1 MNFLHWNSLERHSSV
16 PVSSPS
22 GDIRKHRFR
31 DNAKVLPDLHFQVS
45 LVSLASFQPQCC
57 YVTDWTTSRQF
68 SHEDSAKLPAEWV
81 QKPYWEFEKP
91 MNALINSKGCAT
103 TYPSFLSRQV
113 WWNCFLKW
121 SNKSNVWFSFHFQPL
136 RHCCSCT
143 KVFIISRGRHWPDL
157 GAFPMEVSF
166 PVEESHTLV
175 LTESWLLIVVPELR
189 SGFNFPRPS
198 SKEESPSS
206 LLSSRSDD
214 CAHISTLTLS
224 KS

>member
-1 MNFLHWNSLERHSSV
+1 MLLTELQVDSFLMKTLPNSLLSGCRSLTESSKN
-16 PVSSPS
+16 
-22 GDIRKHRFR
+22 RWMHW
-31 DNAKVLPDLHFQVS
+31 LTL
-45 LVSLASFQPQCC
+45 
-57 YVTDWTTSRQF
+57 
-68 SHEDSAKLPAEWV
+68 
-81 QKPYWEFEKP
+81 
-91 MNALINSKGCAT
+91 KGCAT